1 MNQPKQFVISKQLT
15 MLIVGGLLTCS
26 LILSGCAGAPPAA
39 EAPTGDVPA
48 APAGDTAAVAPESAS
63 TAAEQPEPTVPPT
76 EEVAAAAPPILV
88 PTEEP
93 VEAPVAATPDW
104 TITASVD
111 GDYYILGNPQAPIRL
126 IDFSDFM

>member
-48 APAGDTAAVAPESAS
+48 APAGDTAAAQP
-63 TAAEQPEPTVPPT
+63 TAAQPEPTVPPA
-76 EEVAAAAPPILV
+76 EDAAAAAPPILV

-93 VEAPVAATPDW
+93 VDTPIAETPDW
-104 TITASVD
+104 TITAAVD